1 MSSLIQCPQ
10 NPNQKDNK
18 KLASRS
24 DGFTLVE
31 SLIAIS
37 ILSIGLLLYA
47 TNWTANFGARSATQ
61 ARSIAATQV
70 AEIGN
75 VLLANISDLSRDDS
89 RGQVISRVQ
98 QFSNQL
104 ENHLNGFARANGYTC
119 NQSVPRVIGNPDTS
133 INIGNA
139 TLPRAWSQGAASC
152 ISINPMPNIGTQTN
166 GVWVR
171 IEANWIDAHTKE
183 GQTENV
189 SIYTLVSP
197 L

>member
-1 MSSLIQCPQ
+1 MAFKSG
-10 NPNQKDNK
+10 
-18 KLASRS
+18 
-24 DGFTLVE
+24 GFTFVE

-47 TNWTANFGARSATQ
+47 ANWTANFGAKSATH

-75 VLLANISDLSRDDS
+75 VLLANISDLNRTAP

-104 ENHLNGFARANGYTC
+104 ESHLNGFAGANGYTC
-119 NQSVPRVIGNPDTS
+119 DQSAPRVIGTPDTT
-133 INIGNA
+133 ININNS
-139 TLPRAWSQGAASC
+139 TLPRAWAQGAASC
-152 ISINPMPNIGTQTN
+152 IKINPMPNIGTDTN

-171 IEANWIDAHTKE
+171 IEANWIDAHTQQ
-183 GQTENV
+183 GQSENV
-189 SIYTLVSP
+189 SVYTLVSP